1 MGKLIEK
8 SPVITKA
15 VRSGSLTLTGAVYSL
30 TTGEVTIL
38 EEEG

>member
-8 SPVITKA
+8 SPVMARA
-15 VRSGSLTLTGAVYSL
+15 VQSGSLMLKGDVYSL